1 VTPIVSPKR
10 ACAVLRIDLAA
21 IVANWRHLR
30 QRVAP
35 AECAAVVKANAY
47 GLGASEV
54 VPALLAAGCRT
65 FFVAMLE
72 EALALR
78 RCLDRVKSGVNCAI
92 YVLNG
97 APISAA
103 ADMLQHRLWP
113 VLNALAD
120 VDAWS
125 AIARRRDVPVSAA
138 LHVDTGM
145 SRLGLPAEEVAE
157 LSQDPGRLKG
167 LDLRCIMSH
176 PACADTPEHPL
187 NARQLGAFRR
197 VLAALPKSSAS
208 FANSSGIFLGREYWG
223 DLVRPGAAL
232 YGVSPVP
239 GQQNPMRGVVRL
251 EGRILQVREIDK
263 GSTVGYGATHRATG
277 RARIATVG
285 VGYAD
290 GFLRSLSNRGSGYI
304 GNQPVPLVGRVSMD
318 LITFE
323 VSGIPEP
330 LAQPGAM
337 IELIGPHRP
346 VDALAAEAGTI
357 GYEVLTALGAR
368 YARIYMPAEA

>member
-1 VTPIVSPKR
+1 MGRPSRNATASGMGRITGDH
-10 ACAVLRIDLAA
+10 AVGGDDILWIALARRDDQLAA
-21 IVANWRHLR
+21 SLR
-30 QRVAP
+30 QGDWMPLRHQRPRRFADDHAQDVGPRARIGDSRVI
-35 AECAAVVKANAY
+35 
-47 GLGASEV
+47 
-54 VPALLAAGCRT
+54 RW
-65 FFVAMLE
+65 
-72 EALALR
+72 R
-78 RCLDRVKSGVNCAI
+78 RPVR
-92 YVLNG
+92 
-97 APISAA
+97 SAA
-103 ADMLQHRLWP
+103 AS
-113 VLNALAD
+113 A
-120 VDAWS
+120 AWRG
-125 AIARRRDVPVSAA
+125 ARRRDVPVSAA

-157 LSQDPGRLKG
+157 LSQDPGRLEG

-318 LITFE
+318 LITFD

>member
-1 VTPIVSPKR
+1 
-10 ACAVLRIDLAA
+10 LAA

-35 AECAAVVKANAY
+35 AECAAVVKADAY
-47 GLGASEV
+47 GLGASEAAA
-54 VPALLAAGCRT
+54 ALLAAGCRT

-78 RCLDRVKSGVNCAI
+78 RCLDRVNPTADCAI
-92 YVLNG
+92 FVLNG
-97 APISAA
+97 APVSAA
-103 ADMLQHRLWP
+103 ADLSRHRLWP
-113 VLNALAD
+113 VLNALGD

-125 AIARRRDVPVSAA
+125 AIARRSGLPVPAA
-138 LHVDTGM
+138 LQIDTGM
-145 SRLGLPAEEVAE
+145 SRLGLPAEEVSE
-157 LSQDPGRLKG
+157 LSRDLGRLGG
-167 LDLRCIMSH
+167 LDLRCIISH
-176 PACADTPEHPL
+176 LACADTREHPL
-187 NARQLGAFRR
+187 NARQLGAFHAA
-197 VLAALPKSSAS
+197 LAALPKSPVS
-208 FANSSGIFLGREYWG
+208 FANSSGIFLGRDYWG

-239 GQQNPMRGVVRL
+239 GQSNPMRGVVSL
-251 EGRILQVREIDK
+251 DGRILQVRQIDK
-263 GSTVGYGATHRATG
+263 GSTVGYGATHRAIG

-318 LITFE
+318 LITFD
-323 VSGIPEP
+323 VSGVPEP
-330 LAQPGAM
+330 LARPGAM

-346 VDALAAEAGTI
+346 VDALAADAGTI
-357 GYEVLTALGAR
+357 GYEILTALGSR
-368 YARIYMPAEA
+368 YARIYMPAGT